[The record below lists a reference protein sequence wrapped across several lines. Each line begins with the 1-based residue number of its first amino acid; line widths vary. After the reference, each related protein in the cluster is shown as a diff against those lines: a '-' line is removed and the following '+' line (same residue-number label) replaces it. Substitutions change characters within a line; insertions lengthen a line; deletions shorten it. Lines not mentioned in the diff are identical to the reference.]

1 MKTGWVQGVLEKVAA
16 QDTGKPGQVV
26 IAPSQLDRH
35 YREIR
40 SLNNK
45 LVVLETEKG
54 KKQLEEE
61 AAAKVFIDWYAAND
75 AEATKL
81 RAQMREHQQAM
92 IDGLNSCGIKAEIV
106 G

>member
-40 SLNNK
+40 TLNNQ
-45 LVVLETEKG
+45 LVQLETAKG
-54 KKQLEEE
+54 HKEIEEE
-61 AAAKVFIDWYAAND
+61 AAKKSFDDWYTAN
-75 AEATKL
+75 AEASAKIK
-81 RAQMREHQQAM
+81 AQMREHQVAM
-92 IDGLNSCGIKAEIV
+92 VEGLQSCGIKAEIV